1 MEKTKNDM
9 NATLDRQYK
18 EMTETS
24 VEKLILRLS
33 IPTIISMLVTNIYNM
48 ADTFFVGKLG
58 TSASAAIGIVYSLMT
73 VNQAIGFMC
82 GHGSGSN
89 ISRKLG
95 NKQGEEAI
103 KFASTGFFMSLFL
116 GMIIMIIGIIFM
128 EPLLRIMGS
137 TDTIMP
143 YAKDYA
149 ICILLSAPFMTGSCV
164 LNNVLRYEG
173 KASLAM
179 IGLTLGGVLNIIGD
193 PIFIFTFNMGAF
205 GAGVSTAV
213 SQVISFFVLL
223 AMFGENR
230 TISRLR
236 FSAVSWDIK
245 DIVNII
251 LTGIPSLIRQG
262 MMSVST
268 MVLNYMSMPYGDAAI
283 AAMSIVNR
291 VSNFIFAIALG
302 ISQGFQPVSAFN
314 YGAKKFKRVKRAF
327 VFCCGL
333 SIIIIG
339 ILSIFSLL
347 FSGHIIGQFR
357 DDTEVINVGTFA
369 LRAQCVVLFITP
381 VTFAASM
388 MFQGAG
394 ENLASSIASFLRSG
408 ITFVPMVLILPKFL
422 GIYGIQLAQPVADVI
437 SFIIVVPL
445 IINFFRKINA

>member
-1 MEKTKNDM
+1 MDNM
-9 NATLDRQYK
+9 SVLDRQYK

-33 IPTIISMLVTNIYNM
+33 VPTIISMLVTNIYNM

-58 TSASAAIGIVYSLMT
+58 TSASAAIGIVFSLMT
-73 VNQAIGFMC
+73 INQALGFMC
-82 GHGSGSN
+82 GHGCGSN

-95 NKQGEEAI
+95 NKQGDAAI

-116 GMIIMIIGIIFM
+116 GVLIMIIGIIFM

-143 YAKDYA
+143 YAKSYG

-179 IGLTLGGVLNIIGD
+179 VGLTLGGVLNIIGD
-193 PIFIFTFNMGAF
+193 PIFIFVFNMGTL
-205 GAGVSTAV
+205 GAGISTAV

-223 AMFGENR
+223 LMFGGDR
-230 TISRLR
+230 TVSRLR
-236 FSAVSWDIK
+236 FSAISWDIK
-245 DIVNII
+245 DILNI
-251 LTGIPSLIRQG
+251 LYTGLPSLIRQG

-283 AAMSIVNR
+283 AAMSIVSR
-291 VSNFIFAIALG
+291 VCNFIFAIALG

-314 YGAKKFKRVKRAF
+314 FGAKKFKRVKRAF
-327 VFCCGL
+327 IFCCGL
-333 SIIIIG
+333 SMIILG
-339 ILSIFSLL
+339 ILSVLSLI
-347 FSGHIIGQFR
+347 FSGHIIGLFR
-357 DDTEVINVGTFA
+357 DDADVIGVGTFA
-369 LRAQCVVLFITP
+369 LRAQCIVLFVSPITL
-381 VTFAASM
+381 AASM

-408 ITFVPMVLILPKFL
+408 ITFIPMVAILPRFF

-437 SFIIVVPL
+437 SFVVVMPL
-445 IINFFRKINA
+445 IVRFFKKINA

>member
-1 MEKTKNDM
+1 MDNM
-9 NATLDRQYK
+9 SVLDRQYK

-33 IPTIISMLVTNIYNM
+33 VPTIISMLVTNIYNM

-58 TSASAAIGIVYSLMT
+58 TSASAAIGIVFSLMT
-73 VNQAIGFMC
+73 INQALGFMC
-82 GHGSGSN
+82 GHGCGSN

-95 NKQGEEAI
+95 NKQGDAAI

-116 GMIIMIIGIIFM
+116 GVLIMIIGIIFM

-143 YAKDYA
+143 YAKSYG

-179 IGLTLGGVLNIIGD
+179 VGLTLGGVLNIIGD
-193 PIFIFTFNMGAF
+193 PIFIFVFNMGTL
-205 GAGVSTAV
+205 GAGISTAV

-223 AMFGENR
+223 SMFGGDR
-230 TISRLR
+230 TVSRLR
-236 FSAVSWDIK
+236 FSAISWDIK
-245 DIVNII
+245 DILNI
-251 LTGIPSLIRQG
+251 LYTGLPSLIRQG

-283 AAMSIVNR
+283 AAMSIVSR
-291 VSNFIFAIALG
+291 VCNFIFAIALG

-314 YGAKKFKRVKRAF
+314 FGAKKFKRVKRAF
-327 VFCCGL
+327 IFCCGL
-333 SIIIIG
+333 SMIILG
-339 ILSIFSLL
+339 ILSVLSLI
-347 FSGHIIGQFR
+347 FSGHIIGLFR
-357 DDTEVINVGTFA
+357 DDADVIGVGTFA
-369 LRAQCVVLFITP
+369 LRAQCIVLFVSPITL
-381 VTFAASM
+381 AASM

-408 ITFVPMVLILPKFL
+408 ITFIPMVAILPRFF
-422 GIYGIQLAQPVADVI
+422 GIYGIQLAQPLADVI
-437 SFIIVVPL
+437 SFVVVMPL
-445 IINFFRKINA
+445 IVRFFKKINA

>member
-1 MEKTKNDM
+1 MDNM
-9 NATLDRQYK
+9 SVLDRQYK

-33 IPTIISMLVTNIYNM
+33 VPTIISMLVTNIYNM

-58 TSASAAIGIVYSLMT
+58 TSASAAIGIVFSLMT
-73 VNQAIGFMC
+73 INQALGFMC
-82 GHGSGSN
+82 GHGCGSN

-95 NKQGEEAI
+95 NKQGDEAI

-116 GMIIMIIGIIFM
+116 GVLIMIIGIIFM

-143 YAKDYA
+143 YAKSYG

-179 IGLTLGGVLNIIGD
+179 VGLTLGGVLNIIGD
-193 PIFIFTFNMGAF
+193 PIFIFVLNMGTL
-205 GAGVSTAV
+205 GAGISTAV

-223 AMFGENR
+223 SMFGGDR
-230 TISRLR
+230 TVSRLR
-236 FSAVSWDIK
+236 FSAISWDIK
-245 DIVNII
+245 DILNI
-251 LTGIPSLIRQG
+251 LYTGLPSLIRQG

-283 AAMSIVNR
+283 AAMSIVSR
-291 VSNFIFAIALG
+291 VCNFIFAIALG

-314 YGAKKFKRVKRAF
+314 FGAKKFKRVKRAF
-327 VFCCGL
+327 IFCCGL
-333 SIIIIG
+333 SMIILG
-339 ILSIFSLL
+339 ILSVLSLI
-347 FSGHIIGQFR
+347 FSGHIIGLFR
-357 DDTEVINVGTFA
+357 DDADVIGVGTFA
-369 LRAQCVVLFITP
+369 LRAQCIVLFVSPITL
-381 VTFAASM
+381 AASM

-408 ITFVPMVLILPKFL
+408 ITFIPMVAILPRFF

-437 SFIIVVPL
+437 SFVVVMPL
-445 IINFFRKINA
+445 IVRFFKKINA

>member
-1 MEKTKNDM
+1 MDNM
-9 NATLDRQYK
+9 SVLDRQYK

-33 IPTIISMLVTNIYNM
+33 VPTIISMLVTNIYNM

-58 TSASAAIGIVYSLMT
+58 TSASAAIGIVFSLMT
-73 VNQAIGFMC
+73 INQALGFMC
-82 GHGSGSN
+82 GHGCGSN

-95 NKQGEEAI
+95 NKQGDAAI

-116 GMIIMIIGIIFM
+116 GVLIMIIGIIFM

-143 YAKDYA
+143 YAKSYG

-179 IGLTLGGVLNIIGD
+179 VGLTLGGVLNIIGD
-193 PIFIFTFNMGAF
+193 PIFIFVFNMGTL
-205 GAGVSTAV
+205 GAGISTAV

-223 AMFGENR
+223 LMFGGDR
-230 TISRLR
+230 TVSRLR
-236 FSAVSWDIK
+236 FSAISWDIK
-245 DIVNII
+245 DILNI
-251 LTGIPSLIRQG
+251 LYTGLPSLIRQG

-283 AAMSIVNR
+283 AAMSIVSR
-291 VSNFIFAIALG
+291 VCNFIFAIALG

-314 YGAKKFKRVKRAF
+314 FGAKKFKRVKRAF
-327 VFCCGL
+327 IFCCGL
-333 SIIIIG
+333 SMIILG
-339 ILSIFSLL
+339 ILSVLSLI
-347 FSGHIIGQFR
+347 FSGHIIGMFR
-357 DDTEVINVGTFA
+357 DDADVIGVGTFA
-369 LRAQCVVLFITP
+369 LRAQCIVLFVSPITL
-381 VTFAASM
+381 AASM

-408 ITFVPMVLILPKFL
+408 ITFIPMVAILPRFF

-437 SFIIVVPL
+437 SFVVVMPL
-445 IINFFRKINA
+445 IVRFFKKINA

>member
-1 MEKTKNDM
+1 MDNM
-9 NATLDRQYK
+9 SVLDRQYK

-33 IPTIISMLVTNIYNM
+33 VPTIISMLVTNIYNM

-58 TSASAAIGIVYSLMT
+58 TSASAAIGIVFSLMT
-73 VNQAIGFMC
+73 INQALGFMC
-82 GHGSGSN
+82 GHGCGSN

-95 NKQGEEAI
+95 NKQGDAAI

-116 GMIIMIIGIIFM
+116 GVLIMIIGIIFM

-143 YAKDYA
+143 YAKSYG

-179 IGLTLGGVLNIIGD
+179 VGLTLGGVLNIIGD
-193 PIFIFTFNMGAF
+193 PIFIFVLNMGTL
-205 GAGVSTAV
+205 GAGISTAV

-223 AMFGENR
+223 SMFGGDR
-230 TISRLR
+230 TVSRLR
-236 FSAVSWDIK
+236 FSAISWDIK
-245 DIVNII
+245 DILNI
-251 LTGIPSLIRQG
+251 LYTGLPSLIRQG

-283 AAMSIVNR
+283 AAMSIVSR
-291 VSNFIFAIALG
+291 VCNFIFAIALG

-314 YGAKKFKRVKRAF
+314 FGAKKFKRVKRAF
-327 VFCCGL
+327 IFCCGL
-333 SIIIIG
+333 SMIILG
-339 ILSIFSLL
+339 ILSVLSLI
-347 FSGHIIGQFR
+347 FSGHIIGLFR
-357 DDTEVINVGTFA
+357 DDADVIGVGTFA
-369 LRAQCVVLFITP
+369 LRAQCIVLFVSPITL
-381 VTFAASM
+381 AASM

-408 ITFVPMVLILPKFL
+408 ITFIPMVAILPRFF
-422 GIYGIQLAQPVADVI
+422 GIYGIQLAQPLADVV
-437 SFIIVVPL
+437 SFVVVMPL
-445 IINFFRKINA
+445 IVRFFKKINA

>member
-1 MEKTKNDM
+1 MDNM
-9 NATLDRQYK
+9 SVLDRQYK

-33 IPTIISMLVTNIYNM
+33 VPTIISMLVTNIYNM

-58 TSASAAIGIVYSLMT
+58 TSASAAIGIVFSLMT
-73 VNQAIGFMC
+73 INQALGFMC
-82 GHGSGSN
+82 GHGCGSN

-95 NKQGEEAI
+95 NKQGDAAI

-116 GMIIMIIGIIFM
+116 GVLIMIIGIIFM

-143 YAKDYA
+143 YAKSYG

-173 KASLAM
+173 KAALAM
-179 IGLTLGGVLNIIGD
+179 VGLTLGGVLNIIGD
-193 PIFIFTFNMGAF
+193 PIFIFVFNMGTL
-205 GAGVSTAV
+205 GAGISTAV

-223 AMFGENR
+223 SMFGGDR
-230 TISRLR
+230 TVSRLR
-236 FSAVSWDIK
+236 FSAISWDIK
-245 DIVNII
+245 DILNI
-251 LTGIPSLIRQG
+251 LYTGLPSLIRQG

-283 AAMSIVNR
+283 AAMSIVSR
-291 VSNFIFAIALG
+291 VCNFIFAIALG

-327 VFCCGL
+327 IFCCGL
-333 SIIIIG
+333 SMIILG
-339 ILSIFSLL
+339 VLSVLSLI
-347 FSGHIIGQFR
+347 FSGHIIGLFR
-357 DDTEVINVGTFA
+357 DDADVIGVGTFA
-369 LRAQCVVLFITP
+369 LRAQCIVLFVSPITL
-381 VTFAASM
+381 AASM

-408 ITFVPMVLILPKFL
+408 ITFIPMVAILPRFF

-437 SFIIVVPL
+437 SFVVVMPL
-445 IINFFRKINA
+445 IVRFFKKINA

>member
-1 MEKTKNDM
+1 MDNM
-9 NATLDRQYK
+9 SVLDRQYK

-33 IPTIISMLVTNIYNM
+33 VPTIISMLVTNIYNM

-58 TSASAAIGIVYSLMT
+58 TSASAAIGIVFSLMT
-73 VNQAIGFMC
+73 INQALGFMC
-82 GHGSGSN
+82 GHGCGSN

-95 NKQGEEAI
+95 NKQGDAAI

-116 GMIIMIIGIIFM
+116 GVLIMIIGIIFM

-143 YAKDYA
+143 YAKSYG

-179 IGLTLGGVLNIIGD
+179 VGLTLGGVLNIIGD
-193 PIFIFTFNMGAF
+193 PIFIFVLNMGTL
-205 GAGVSTAV
+205 GAGISTAV

-223 AMFGENR
+223 SMFGGDR
-230 TISRLR
+230 TVSRLR
-236 FSAVSWDIK
+236 FSAISWDIK
-245 DIVNII
+245 DILNI
-251 LTGIPSLIRQG
+251 LYTGLPSLIRQG

-283 AAMSIVNR
+283 AAMSIVSR
-291 VSNFIFAIALG
+291 VCNFIFAIALG

-314 YGAKKFKRVKRAF
+314 FGAKKFKRVKRAF
-327 VFCCGL
+327 IFCCGL
-333 SIIIIG
+333 SMIILG
-339 ILSIFSLL
+339 ILSVLSLI
-347 FSGHIIGQFR
+347 FSGHIIGLFR
-357 DDTEVINVGTFA
+357 DDADVIGVGTFA
-369 LRAQCVVLFITP
+369 LRVQCIVLFVSPITL
-381 VTFAASM
+381 AASM

-408 ITFVPMVLILPKFL
+408 ITFIPMVAILPRFF

-437 SFIIVVPL
+437 SFVVVMPL
-445 IINFFRKINA
+445 IVRFFKKINA

>member
-1 MEKTKNDM
+1 MDNM
-9 NATLDRQYK
+9 SVLDRQYK

-33 IPTIISMLVTNIYNM
+33 VPTIISMLVTNIYNM

-58 TSASAAIGIVYSLMT
+58 TSASAAIGIVFSLMT
-73 VNQAIGFMC
+73 INQALGFMC
-82 GHGSGSN
+82 GHGCGSN

-95 NKQGEEAI
+95 NKQGDEAI
-103 KFASTGFFMSLFL
+103 KFASTGFFMSLLL
-116 GMIIMIIGIIFM
+116 GVLIMIIGIIFM

-143 YAKDYA
+143 YAKSYG

-179 IGLTLGGVLNIIGD
+179 VGLTLGGVLNIIGD
-193 PIFIFTFNMGAF
+193 PIFIFVLNMGTL
-205 GAGVSTAV
+205 GAGISTAV

-223 AMFGENR
+223 SMFGGDR
-230 TISRLR
+230 TVSRLR
-236 FSAVSWDIK
+236 FSAISWDIK
-245 DIVNII
+245 DILNI
-251 LTGIPSLIRQG
+251 LYTGLPSLIRQG

-283 AAMSIVNR
+283 AAMSIVSR
-291 VSNFIFAIALG
+291 VCNFIFAIALG

-314 YGAKKFKRVKRAF
+314 FGAKKFKRVKRAF
-327 VFCCGL
+327 IFCCGL
-333 SIIIIG
+333 SMIILG
-339 ILSIFSLL
+339 ILSVLSLI
-347 FSGHIIGQFR
+347 FSGHIIGLFR
-357 DDTEVINVGTFA
+357 DDADVIGVGTFA
-369 LRAQCVVLFITP
+369 LRAQCIVLFISPITL
-381 VTFAASM
+381 AASM

-408 ITFVPMVLILPKFL
+408 ITFIPMVAILPRFF

-437 SFIIVVPL
+437 SFVVVMPL
-445 IINFFRKINA
+445 IVRFFKKINA

>member
-1 MEKTKNDM
+1 MENM
-9 NATLDRQYK
+9 NALDRQYR
-18 EMTETS
+18 EMTETP

-58 TSASAAIGIVYSLMT
+58 TSASAAIGIVFSLMT
-73 VNQAIGFMC
+73 INQALGFMC
-82 GHGSGSN
+82 GHGCGSN

-95 NKQGEEAI
+95 NKQGDAAI

-116 GMIIMIIGIIFM
+116 GVLIMIIGIIFM

-143 YAKDYA
+143 YAKSYG

-173 KASLAM
+173 KAALAM
-179 IGLTLGGVLNIIGD
+179 VGLTLGGVLNIIGD
-193 PIFIFTFNMGAF
+193 PIFIFVLNMGTL
-205 GAGVSTAV
+205 GAGISTAV

-223 AMFGENR
+223 SMFGGDR
-230 TISRLR
+230 TVSRLR
-236 FSAVSWDIK
+236 FSAISWDIK
-245 DIVNII
+245 DILNI
-251 LTGIPSLIRQG
+251 LYTGLPSLIRQG

-283 AAMSIVNR
+283 AAMSIVSR
-291 VSNFIFAIALG
+291 VCNFIFAIALG

-314 YGAKKFKRVKRAF
+314 FGAKKFKRVKRAF
-327 VFCCGL
+327 IFCCGL
-333 SIIIIG
+333 SMIILG
-339 ILSIFSLL
+339 ILSVLSLI
-347 FSGHIIGQFR
+347 FSGHIIGLFR
-357 DDTEVINVGTFA
+357 DDADVIGVGTFA
-369 LRAQCVVLFITP
+369 LRAQCIVLFISPITL
-381 VTFAASM
+381 AASM

-408 ITFVPMVLILPKFL
+408 ITFIPMVAILPRFF

-437 SFIIVVPL
+437 SFVVVMPL
-445 IINFFRKINA
+445 IVRFFKKINA

>member
-1 MEKTKNDM
+1 MDNM
-9 NATLDRQYK
+9 SVLDRQYK

-33 IPTIISMLVTNIYNM
+33 VPTIISMLVTNIYNM

-58 TSASAAIGIVYSLMT
+58 TSASAAIGIVFSLMT
-73 VNQAIGFMC
+73 INQALGFMC
-82 GHGSGSN
+82 GHGCGSN

-95 NKQGEEAI
+95 NKQGDAAI

-116 GMIIMIIGIIFM
+116 GVLIMIIGIIFM

-143 YAKDYA
+143 YAKSYG

-179 IGLTLGGVLNIIGD
+179 VGLTLGGVLNIIGD
-193 PIFIFTFNMGAF
+193 PIFIFVLNMGTL
-205 GAGVSTAV
+205 GAGISTAV

-223 AMFGENR
+223 SMFGGDR
-230 TISRLR
+230 TVSRLR
-236 FSAVSWDIK
+236 FSAISWDIK
-245 DIVNII
+245 DILNI
-251 LTGIPSLIRQG
+251 LYTGLPSLIRQG

-283 AAMSIVNR
+283 AAMSIVSR
-291 VSNFIFAIALG
+291 VCNFIFAIALG

-314 YGAKKFKRVKRAF
+314 FGAKKFKRVKRAF
-327 VFCCGL
+327 IFCCGL
-333 SIIIIG
+333 SMIILG
-339 ILSIFSLL
+339 ILSVLSLI
-347 FSGHIIGQFR
+347 FSGHIIWLFR
-357 DDTEVINVGTFA
+357 DDADVIGVGTFA
-369 LRAQCVVLFITP
+369 LRAQCIVLFISPITL
-381 VTFAASM
+381 AASM

-408 ITFVPMVLILPKFL
+408 ITFIPMVAILPRFF

-437 SFIIVVPL
+437 SFVVVMPL
-445 IINFFRKINA
+445 IVRFFKKINA

>member
-1 MEKTKNDM
+1 MDNM
-9 NATLDRQYK
+9 SVLDRQYK

-33 IPTIISMLVTNIYNM
+33 VPTIISMLVTNIYNM

-58 TSASAAIGIVYSLMT
+58 TSASAAIGIVFSLMT
-73 VNQAIGFMC
+73 INQALGFMC
-82 GHGSGSN
+82 GHGCGSN

-95 NKQGEEAI
+95 NKQGDAAI

-116 GMIIMIIGIIFM
+116 GVLIMIIGIIFM

-143 YAKDYA
+143 YAKSYG

-173 KASLAM
+173 KAALAM
-179 IGLTLGGVLNIIGD
+179 VGLTLGGVLNIIGD
-193 PIFIFTFNMGAF
+193 PIFMFVLNMGTL
-205 GAGVSTAV
+205 GAGISTAV

-223 AMFGENR
+223 LMFGGDR
-230 TISRLR
+230 TVSRLR
-236 FSAVSWDIK
+236 FSAISWDIK
-245 DIVNII
+245 DILNI
-251 LTGIPSLIRQG
+251 LYTGLPSLIRQG

-283 AAMSIVNR
+283 AAMSIVSR
-291 VSNFIFAIALG
+291 VCNFIFAIALG

-314 YGAKKFKRVKRAF
+314 FGAKKFKRVKRAF
-327 VFCCGL
+327 IFCCGL
-333 SIIIIG
+333 SMIILG
-339 ILSIFSLL
+339 ILSVLSLI
-347 FSGHIIGQFR
+347 FSGHIIGLFR
-357 DDTEVINVGTFA
+357 DDADVIGVGTFA
-369 LRAQCVVLFITP
+369 LRAQCIVLFISPITL
-381 VTFAASM
+381 AASM

-408 ITFVPMVLILPKFL
+408 ITFIPMVAILPRFF
-422 GIYGIQLAQPVADVI
+422 GIYGIQLAQPVSDVI
-437 SFIIVVPL
+437 SFVVVMPL
-445 IINFFRKINA
+445 IVRFFKKINA

>member
-1 MEKTKNDM
+1 MDNM
-9 NATLDRQYK
+9 SVLDRQYK

-33 IPTIISMLVTNIYNM
+33 VPTIISMLVTNIYNM

-58 TSASAAIGIVYSLMT
+58 TSASAAIGIVLSLMT
-73 VNQAIGFMC
+73 INQALGFMC
-82 GHGSGSN
+82 GHGCGSN

-95 NKQGEEAI
+95 NKQGDEAI

-116 GMIIMIIGIIFM
+116 GVLIMIIGIIFM

-143 YAKDYA
+143 YAKSYG

-173 KASLAM
+173 KAALAM
-179 IGLTLGGVLNIIGD
+179 VGLTLGGVLNIIGD
-193 PIFIFTFNMGAF
+193 PIFIFGLNMGTL
-205 GAGVSTAV
+205 GAGISTAV

-223 AMFGENR
+223 SMFGGDR
-230 TISRLR
+230 TVSRLR
-236 FSAVSWDIK
+236 FSAISWDIK
-245 DIVNII
+245 DILNI
-251 LTGIPSLIRQG
+251 LYTGLPSLIRQG

-283 AAMSIVNR
+283 AAMSIVSR
-291 VSNFIFAIALG
+291 VCNFIFAIALG

-314 YGAKKFKRVKRAF
+314 FGAKKFKRVKRAF
-327 VFCCGL
+327 IFCCGL
-333 SIIIIG
+333 SMIILG
-339 ILSIFSLL
+339 ILSVLSLI
-347 FSGHIIGQFR
+347 FSGHIIGLFR
-357 DDTEVINVGTFA
+357 DDADVIGVGTFA
-369 LRAQCVVLFITP
+369 LRAQCIVLFVSPITL
-381 VTFAASM
+381 AASM

-408 ITFVPMVLILPKFL
+408 ITFIPMVAILPRFF

-437 SFIIVVPL
+437 SFVVVMPL
-445 IINFFRKINA
+445 IVRFFKKINA

>member
-1 MEKTKNDM
+1 MDNM
-9 NATLDRQYK
+9 SVLDRQYK

-33 IPTIISMLVTNIYNM
+33 VPTIISMLVTNIYNM

-58 TSASAAIGIVYSLMT
+58 TSASAAIGIVFSLMT
-73 VNQAIGFMC
+73 INQALGFMC
-82 GHGSGSN
+82 GHGCGSN
-89 ISRKLG
+89 ISRRLG
-95 NKQGEEAI
+95 NKQGDAAI

-116 GMIIMIIGIIFM
+116 GVLIMIIGIIFM

-143 YAKDYA
+143 YAKSYG

-179 IGLTLGGVLNIIGD
+179 VGLTLGGVLNIIGD
-193 PIFIFTFNMGAF
+193 PIFIFVLNMGTL
-205 GAGVSTAV
+205 GAGISTAV

-223 AMFGENR
+223 AMFGGDR
-230 TISRLR
+230 TVSRLR

-245 DIVNII
+245 DILNI
-251 LTGIPSLIRQG
+251 LYTGLPSLIRQG

-283 AAMSIVNR
+283 AAMSIVSR
-291 VSNFIFAIALG
+291 VCNFIFAIALG

-333 SIIIIG
+333 SMIILG
-339 ILSIFSLL
+339 VLSVLSLI
-347 FSGHIIGQFR
+347 FSGHIIGLFR
-357 DDTEVINVGTFA
+357 NDADVIRIGTFA
-369 LRAQCVVLFITP
+369 LRAQCIVLFVSPITL
-381 VTFAASM
+381 AASM

-408 ITFVPMVLILPKFL
+408 ITFIPMVAILPRFF

-437 SFIIVVPL
+437 SFVVVMPL
-445 IINFFRKINA
+445 ILRFFKKINA

>member
-1 MEKTKNDM
+1 MDNM
-9 NATLDRQYK
+9 SVLDRQYK

-33 IPTIISMLVTNIYNM
+33 VPTIISMLVTNIYNM

-58 TSASAAIGIVYSLMT
+58 TSASAAIGIVFSLMT
-73 VNQAIGFMC
+73 INQALGFMC
-82 GHGSGSN
+82 GHGCGSN

-95 NKQGEEAI
+95 NKQGDAAI

-116 GMIIMIIGIIFM
+116 GVLIMIIGIIFM

-143 YAKDYA
+143 YAKSYG

-179 IGLTLGGVLNIIGD
+179 VGLTLGGVLNIIGD
-193 PIFIFTFNMGAF
+193 PIFIFVFNMGTL
-205 GAGVSTAV
+205 GAGISTAV

-223 AMFGENR
+223 FMFGGDR

-236 FSAVSWDIK
+236 FSAISWDIK
-245 DIVNII
+245 DILNI
-251 LTGIPSLIRQG
+251 LYTGLPSLIRQG

-283 AAMSIVNR
+283 AAMSIVSR
-291 VSNFIFAIALG
+291 VCNFIFAIALG

-314 YGAKKFKRVKRAF
+314 FGAKKFKRVKRAF
-327 VFCCGL
+327 IFCCGL
-333 SIIIIG
+333 SMIILG
-339 ILSIFSLL
+339 ILSVLSLI
-347 FSGHIIGQFR
+347 FSGHIIGLFR
-357 DDTEVINVGTFA
+357 DDADVIGVGTFA
-369 LRAQCVVLFITP
+369 LRAQCIVLFVSPITL
-381 VTFAASM
+381 AASM

-408 ITFVPMVLILPKFL
+408 ITFIPMVAILPRFF

-437 SFIIVVPL
+437 SFVVVMPL
-445 IINFFRKINA
+445 IVRFFKKINA

>member
-1 MEKTKNDM
+1 MDNM
-9 NATLDRQYK
+9 SVLDRQYK

-33 IPTIISMLVTNIYNM
+33 VPTIISMLVTNIYNM

-58 TSASAAIGIVYSLMT
+58 TSASAAIGIVFSLMT
-73 VNQAIGFMC
+73 INQALGFMC
-82 GHGSGSN
+82 GHGCGSN

-95 NKQGEEAI
+95 NKQGDAAI

-116 GMIIMIIGIIFM
+116 GVLIMIIGIIFM

-143 YAKDYA
+143 YAKSYG

-179 IGLTLGGVLNIIGD
+179 VGLTLGGVLNIIGD
-193 PIFIFTFNMGAF
+193 PIFIFVLNMGTL
-205 GAGVSTAV
+205 GAGISTAV

-223 AMFGENR
+223 SMFGGDR
-230 TISRLR
+230 TVSRLR
-236 FSAVSWDIK
+236 FSAISWDIK
-245 DIVNII
+245 DILNI
-251 LTGIPSLIRQG
+251 LYTGLPSLIRQG

-283 AAMSIVNR
+283 AAMSIVSR
-291 VSNFIFAIALG
+291 VCNFIFAIALG

-314 YGAKKFKRVKRAF
+314 FGAKKFKRVKRAF
-327 VFCCGL
+327 IFCCGL
-333 SIIIIG
+333 SMIILG
-339 ILSIFSLL
+339 ILSVLSLI
-347 FSGHIIGQFR
+347 FSGHIIGLFR
-357 DDTEVINVGTFA
+357 DDVDVIGVGTFA
-369 LRAQCVVLFITP
+369 LRAQCIVLFISPITL
-381 VTFAASM
+381 AASM

-408 ITFVPMVLILPKFL
+408 ITFIPMVAILPRFF

-437 SFIIVVPL
+437 SFVVVMPL
-445 IINFFRKINA
+445 ILRFFKKINA

>member
-1 MEKTKNDM
+1 MDNM
-9 NATLDRQYK
+9 SVLDRQYK

-33 IPTIISMLVTNIYNM
+33 VPTIISMLVTNIYNM

-58 TSASAAIGIVYSLMT
+58 TSASAAIGIVFSLMT
-73 VNQAIGFMC
+73 INQALGFMC
-82 GHGSGSN
+82 GHGCGSN

-95 NKQGEEAI
+95 NKQGDAAI

-116 GMIIMIIGIIFM
+116 GVLIMIIGIIFM

-143 YAKDYA
+143 YAKSYG

-179 IGLTLGGVLNIIGD
+179 VGLTLGGVLNIIGD
-193 PIFIFTFNMGAF
+193 PIFIFVLNMGTL
-205 GAGVSTAV
+205 GAGISTVV

-223 AMFGENR
+223 SMFGGDR
-230 TISRLR
+230 TVSRLR
-236 FSAVSWDIK
+236 FSAISWDIK
-245 DIVNII
+245 DILNI
-251 LTGIPSLIRQG
+251 LYTGLPSLIRQG

-283 AAMSIVNR
+283 AAMSIVSR
-291 VSNFIFAIALG
+291 VCNFIFAIALG

-327 VFCCGL
+327 IFCCGL
-333 SIIIIG
+333 SMIILG
-339 ILSIFSLL
+339 ILSVLSLI
-347 FSGHIIGQFR
+347 FSGHIIGLFR
-357 DDTEVINVGTFA
+357 DDADVIGVGTFA
-369 LRAQCVVLFITP
+369 LRAQCIVLFISPITL
-381 VTFAASM
+381 AASM

-408 ITFVPMVLILPKFL
+408 ITFIPMVAILPRFF

-437 SFIIVVPL
+437 SFVVVMPL
-445 IINFFRKINA
+445 IVRFFKKINA

>member
-1 MEKTKNDM
+1 MDNM
-9 NATLDRQYK
+9 SVLDRQYK

-33 IPTIISMLVTNIYNM
+33 VPTIISMLVTNIYNM

-58 TSASAAIGIVYSLMT
+58 TSASAAIGIVFSLMT
-73 VNQAIGFMC
+73 INQALGFMC
-82 GHGSGSN
+82 GHGCGSN

-95 NKQGEEAI
+95 NKQGDAAI

-116 GMIIMIIGIIFM
+116 GVLIMIIGIIFM

-143 YAKDYA
+143 YAKSYG

-179 IGLTLGGVLNIIGD
+179 VGLTLGGVLNIIGD
-193 PIFIFTFNMGAF
+193 PIFIFVFNMGTL
-205 GAGVSTAV
+205 GAGISTAV

-223 AMFGENR
+223 SIFGGDR
-230 TISRLR
+230 TVSRLR
-236 FSAVSWDIK
+236 FSAISWDIK
-245 DIVNII
+245 DILNI
-251 LTGIPSLIRQG
+251 LYTGLPSLIRQG

-283 AAMSIVNR
+283 AAMSIVSR
-291 VSNFIFAIALG
+291 VCNFIFAIALG

-314 YGAKKFKRVKRAF
+314 FGAKKFKRVKRAF
-327 VFCCGL
+327 IFCCGL
-333 SIIIIG
+333 SMIILG
-339 ILSIFSLL
+339 ILSVLSLI
-347 FSGHIIGQFR
+347 FSGHIIGLFR
-357 DDTEVINVGTFA
+357 DDADVIGVGTFA
-369 LRAQCVVLFITP
+369 LRAQCIVLFISPITL
-381 VTFAASM
+381 AASM

-408 ITFVPMVLILPKFL
+408 ITFIPMVAILPRFF

-437 SFIIVVPL
+437 SFVVVMPL
-445 IINFFRKINA
+445 IVRFFKKINA

>member
-1 MEKTKNDM
+1 MDNM
-9 NATLDRQYK
+9 SVLDRQYK

-33 IPTIISMLVTNIYNM
+33 VPTIISMLVTNIYNM

-58 TSASAAIGIVYSLMT
+58 TSASAAIGIVFSLMT
-73 VNQAIGFMC
+73 INQALGFMC
-82 GHGSGSN
+82 GHGCGSN

-95 NKQGEEAI
+95 NKQGDAAI

-116 GMIIMIIGIIFM
+116 GVLIMIIGIIFM

-143 YAKDYA
+143 YAKSYG

-179 IGLTLGGVLNIIGD
+179 VGLTLGGVLNIIGD
-193 PIFIFTFNMGAF
+193 PIFIFVLNMGTL
-205 GAGVSTAV
+205 GAGISTAV

-223 AMFGENR
+223 SMFGGDR
-230 TISRLR
+230 TVSRLR
-236 FSAVSWDIK
+236 FSAISWDIK
-245 DIVNII
+245 DILNI
-251 LTGIPSLIRQG
+251 LYTGLPSLIRQG

-283 AAMSIVNR
+283 AAMSIVSR
-291 VSNFIFAIALG
+291 VCNFIFAIALG

-314 YGAKKFKRVKRAF
+314 FGAKKFKRVKRAF
-327 VFCCGL
+327 IFCCGL
-333 SIIIIG
+333 SMIILG
-339 ILSIFSLL
+339 ILSVLSLI
-347 FSGHIIGQFR
+347 FSGHIIGLFR
-357 DDTEVINVGTFA
+357 DDADVIGVGTFA
-369 LRAQCVVLFITP
+369 LRAQCIVLFISPITL
-381 VTFAASM
+381 AASM

-408 ITFVPMVLILPKFL
+408 ITFIPMVAILPRFF

-437 SFIIVVPL
+437 SFVVVMPL
-445 IINFFRKINA
+445 IVRFFKKINA

>member
-1 MEKTKNDM
+1 MDNM
-9 NATLDRQYK
+9 SVLDRQYK

-33 IPTIISMLVTNIYNM
+33 VPTIISMLVTNIYNM

-58 TSASAAIGIVYSLMT
+58 TSASAAIGIVFSLMT
-73 VNQAIGFMC
+73 INQALGFMC
-82 GHGSGSN
+82 GHGCGSN

-95 NKQGEEAI
+95 NKQGDAAI

-116 GMIIMIIGIIFM
+116 GVLIMIIGIIFM

-143 YAKDYA
+143 YAKSYG

-179 IGLTLGGVLNIIGD
+179 VGLTLGGVLNIIGD
-193 PIFIFTFNMGAF
+193 PIFIFGLNMGTL
-205 GAGVSTAV
+205 GAGISTAV

-223 AMFGENR
+223 SMFGGDR
-230 TISRLR
+230 TVSRLR
-236 FSAVSWDIK
+236 FSAISWDIK
-245 DIVNII
+245 DILNI
-251 LTGIPSLIRQG
+251 LYTGLPSLIRQG

-283 AAMSIVNR
+283 AAMSIVSR
-291 VSNFIFAIALG
+291 VCNFIFAIALG

-314 YGAKKFKRVKRAF
+314 FGAKKFKRVKRAF
-327 VFCCGL
+327 IFCCGL
-333 SIIIIG
+333 SMIILG
-339 ILSIFSLL
+339 ILSVLSLI
-347 FSGHIIGQFR
+347 FSGHIIGLFR
-357 DDTEVINVGTFA
+357 DDADVIGVGTFA
-369 LRAQCVVLFITP
+369 LRAQCIVLFISP
-381 VTFAASM
+381 IILAASM

-408 ITFVPMVLILPKFL
+408 ITFIPMVAILPRFF

-437 SFIIVVPL
+437 SFVVVMPL
-445 IINFFRKINA
+445 IVRFFKKINA

>member
-1 MEKTKNDM
+1 MDNM
-9 NATLDRQYK
+9 SVLDRQYK

-33 IPTIISMLVTNIYNM
+33 VPTIISMLVTNIYNM

-58 TSASAAIGIVYSLMT
+58 TSASAAIGIVFSLMT
-73 VNQAIGFMC
+73 INQALGFMC
-82 GHGSGSN
+82 GHGCGSN

-95 NKQGEEAI
+95 NKQGDAAI

-116 GMIIMIIGIIFM
+116 GVLIMIIGIIFM

-143 YAKDYA
+143 YAKSYG

-173 KASLAM
+173 KAALAM
-179 IGLTLGGVLNIIGD
+179 VGLTLGGVLNIIGD
-193 PIFIFTFNMGAF
+193 PIFIFVFNMGTL
-205 GAGVSTAV
+205 GAGISTAV

-223 AMFGENR
+223 SMFGGDR
-230 TISRLR
+230 TVSRLR
-236 FSAVSWDIK
+236 FSAISWDIK
-245 DIVNII
+245 DILNI
-251 LTGIPSLIRQG
+251 LYTGLPSLIRQG

-283 AAMSIVNR
+283 AAMSIVSR
-291 VSNFIFAIALG
+291 VCNFIFAIALG

-314 YGAKKFKRVKRAF
+314 FGAKKFKRVKRAF
-327 VFCCGL
+327 IFCCGL
-333 SIIIIG
+333 SMIILG
-339 ILSIFSLL
+339 ILSVLSLI
-347 FSGHIIGQFR
+347 FSGHIIGLFR
-357 DDTEVINVGTFA
+357 DDADVIGVGTFA
-369 LRAQCVVLFITP
+369 LRAQCIVLFVSPITL
-381 VTFAASM
+381 AASM

-408 ITFVPMVLILPKFL
+408 ITFIPMVAILPRFF

-437 SFIIVVPL
+437 SFVVVMPL
-445 IINFFRKINA
+445 IVRFFKKINA

>member
-1 MEKTKNDM
+1 MDNM
-9 NATLDRQYK
+9 SVLDRQYK

-33 IPTIISMLVTNIYNM
+33 VPTIISMLVTNIYNM

-58 TSASAAIGIVYSLMT
+58 TSASAAIGIVFSLMT
-73 VNQAIGFMC
+73 INQALGFMC
-82 GHGSGSN
+82 GHGCGSN

-95 NKQGEEAI
+95 NKQGDAAI

-116 GMIIMIIGIIFM
+116 GVLIMIIGIIFM

-143 YAKDYA
+143 YAKSYG

-179 IGLTLGGVLNIIGD
+179 VGLTLGGVLNIIGD
-193 PIFIFTFNMGAF
+193 PIFIFVLNMGTL
-205 GAGVSTAV
+205 GAGISTAV

-223 AMFGENR
+223 AMFGGDR
-230 TISRLR
+230 TVSRLR
-236 FSAVSWDIK
+236 FSAISWDIK
-245 DIVNII
+245 DILNI
-251 LTGIPSLIRQG
+251 LYTGLPSLIRQG

-283 AAMSIVNR
+283 AAMSIVSR
-291 VSNFIFAIALG
+291 VCNFIFAIALG

-314 YGAKKFKRVKRAF
+314 FGAKKFKRVKRAF
-327 VFCCGL
+327 IFCCGL
-333 SIIIIG
+333 SMIILG
-339 ILSIFSLL
+339 ILSVLSLI
-347 FSGHIIGQFR
+347 FSGHIIGLFR
-357 DDTEVINVGTFA
+357 NDADVIGVGTFA
-369 LRAQCVVLFITP
+369 LRAQCIVLFVSPITL
-381 VTFAASM
+381 AASM

-408 ITFVPMVLILPKFL
+408 ITFIPMVAILPRFF

-437 SFIIVVPL
+437 SFVVVMPL
-445 IINFFRKINA
+445 IVRFFKKINA

>member
-1 MEKTKNDM
+1 MDNM
-9 NATLDRQYK
+9 SVLDRQYK

-33 IPTIISMLVTNIYNM
+33 VPTIISMLVTNIYNM

-58 TSASAAIGIVYSLMT
+58 TSASAAIGIVFSLMT
-73 VNQAIGFMC
+73 INQALGFMC
-82 GHGSGSN
+82 GHGCGSN

-95 NKQGEEAI
+95 NKQGDAAI

-116 GMIIMIIGIIFM
+116 GVLIMIIGIIFM

-143 YAKDYA
+143 YAKSYG

-179 IGLTLGGVLNIIGD
+179 VGLTLGGVLNIIGD
-193 PIFIFTFNMGAF
+193 PIFIFVLNMGTL
-205 GAGVSTAV
+205 GAGISTAV

-223 AMFGENR
+223 AMFGGDR
-230 TISRLR
+230 TVSRLR
-236 FSAVSWDIK
+236 FSAISWDIK
-245 DIVNII
+245 DILNI
-251 LTGIPSLIRQG
+251 LYTGLPSLIRQG

-283 AAMSIVNR
+283 AAMSIVSR
-291 VSNFIFAIALG
+291 VCNFIFAIALG

-314 YGAKKFKRVKRAF
+314 FGAKKFKRVKRAF
-327 VFCCGL
+327 IFCCGI
-333 SIIIIG
+333 SMIILG
-339 ILSIFSLL
+339 ILSVLSLI
-347 FSGHIIGQFR
+347 FSGHIIGLFR
-357 DDTEVINVGTFA
+357 DDADVIGVGTFA
-369 LRAQCVVLFITP
+369 LRAQCIVLFISPITL
-381 VTFAASM
+381 AASM

-408 ITFVPMVLILPKFL
+408 ITFIPMVAILPRFF
-422 GIYGIQLAQPVADVI
+422 GIYGIQLAQPLADVI
-437 SFIIVVPL
+437 SFVVVMPL
-445 IINFFRKINA
+445 IVRFFKKINA

>member
-1 MEKTKNDM
+1 MDNM
-9 NATLDRQYK
+9 SVLDRQYK

-33 IPTIISMLVTNIYNM
+33 VPTIISMLVTNIYNM

-58 TSASAAIGIVYSLMT
+58 TSASAAIGIVFSLMT
-73 VNQAIGFMC
+73 INQALGFMC
-82 GHGSGSN
+82 GHGCGSN

-95 NKQGEEAI
+95 NKQGDAAI

-116 GMIIMIIGIIFM
+116 GVLIMIIGIIFM

-143 YAKDYA
+143 YAKSYG

-179 IGLTLGGVLNIIGD
+179 VGLTLGGVLNIIGD
-193 PIFIFTFNMGAF
+193 PIFIFVFNMGTL
-205 GAGVSTAV
+205 GAGISTAV

-223 AMFGENR
+223 SIFGGDR
-230 TISRLR
+230 TVSRLR
-236 FSAVSWDIK
+236 FSAISWDIK
-245 DIVNII
+245 DILNI
-251 LTGIPSLIRQG
+251 LYTGLPSLIRQG

-283 AAMSIVNR
+283 AAMSIVSR
-291 VSNFIFAIALG
+291 VCNFIFAIALG

-314 YGAKKFKRVKRAF
+314 FGAKKFKRVKRAF
-327 VFCCGL
+327 IFCCGL
-333 SIIIIG
+333 SMIILG
-339 ILSIFSLL
+339 ILSVLSLI
-347 FSGHIIGQFR
+347 FSGHIIGLFR
-357 DDTEVINVGTFA
+357 DDADVIGVGTFA
-369 LRAQCVVLFITP
+369 LRAQCIVLFVSPITL
-381 VTFAASM
+381 AASM

-408 ITFVPMVLILPKFL
+408 ITFIPMVAILPRFF

-437 SFIIVVPL
+437 SFVVVMPL
-445 IINFFRKINA
+445 IVRFFKKINA

>member
-1 MEKTKNDM
+1 MDNM
-9 NATLDRQYK
+9 SVLDRQYK

-33 IPTIISMLVTNIYNM
+33 VPTIISMLVTNIYNM

-58 TSASAAIGIVYSLMT
+58 TSASAAIGIVFSLMT
-73 VNQAIGFMC
+73 INQALGFMC
-82 GHGSGSN
+82 GHGCGSN

-95 NKQGEEAI
+95 NKQGDAAI

-116 GMIIMIIGIIFM
+116 GVLIMIIGIIFM

-143 YAKDYA
+143 YAKSYG

-179 IGLTLGGVLNIIGD
+179 VGLTLGGVLNIIGD
-193 PIFIFTFNMGAF
+193 PIFIFVLNMGTL
-205 GAGVSTAV
+205 GAGISTAV
-213 SQVISFFVLL
+213 SQVISFFILL
-223 AMFGENR
+223 SMFGGDR
-230 TISRLR
+230 TVSRLR
-236 FSAVSWDIK
+236 FSAISWDIK
-245 DIVNII
+245 DILNI
-251 LTGIPSLIRQG
+251 LYTGLPSLIRQG

-283 AAMSIVNR
+283 AAMSIVSR
-291 VSNFIFAIALG
+291 VCNFIFAIALG

-327 VFCCGL
+327 IFCCGL
-333 SIIIIG
+333 SMIILG
-339 ILSIFSLL
+339 ILSVLSLI
-347 FSGHIIGQFR
+347 FSGHIIGLFR
-357 DDTEVINVGTFA
+357 DDADVIGVGTFA
-369 LRAQCVVLFITP
+369 LRAQCIVLFVSPIIL
-381 VTFAASM
+381 AASM

-408 ITFVPMVLILPKFL
+408 ITFIPMVAILPRFF
-422 GIYGIQLAQPVADVI
+422 GIYGIQLAQPLADVI
-437 SFIIVVPL
+437 SFVVVMPL
-445 IINFFRKINA
+445 IVRFFKKINA

>member
-1 MEKTKNDM
+1 MDNM
-9 NATLDRQYK
+9 SVLDRQYK

-33 IPTIISMLVTNIYNM
+33 VPTIISMLVTNIYNM

-58 TSASAAIGIVYSLMT
+58 TSASAAIGIVFSLMT
-73 VNQAIGFMC
+73 INQALGFMC
-82 GHGSGSN
+82 GHGCGSN

-95 NKQGEEAI
+95 NKQGDAAI

-116 GMIIMIIGIIFM
+116 GVLIMIIGIIFM

-143 YAKDYA
+143 YAKSYG

-173 KASLAM
+173 KAALAM
-179 IGLTLGGVLNIIGD
+179 VGLTLGGVLNIIGD
-193 PIFIFTFNMGAF
+193 PIFIFVLNIGTL
-205 GAGVSTAV
+205 GAGISTAV

-223 AMFGENR
+223 SMFGGDR
-230 TISRLR
+230 TVSRLR
-236 FSAVSWDIK
+236 FSAISWDIK
-245 DIVNII
+245 DILNI
-251 LTGIPSLIRQG
+251 LYTGLPSLIRQG

-283 AAMSIVNR
+283 AAMSIVSR
-291 VSNFIFAIALG
+291 VCNFIFAIALG

-314 YGAKKFKRVKRAF
+314 FGAKKFKRVKRAF
-327 VFCCGL
+327 IFCCGL
-333 SIIIIG
+333 SMIILG
-339 ILSIFSLL
+339 ILSVLSLI
-347 FSGHIIGQFR
+347 FSGHIIGLFR
-357 DDTEVINVGTFA
+357 DDADVIGVGTFA
-369 LRAQCVVLFITP
+369 LRAQCIVLFISPITL
-381 VTFAASM
+381 AASM

-408 ITFVPMVLILPKFL
+408 ITFIPMVAILPRFF

-437 SFIIVVPL
+437 SFVVVMPL
-445 IINFFRKINA
+445 IVRFFKKINA

>member
-1 MEKTKNDM
+1 MDNM
-9 NATLDRQYK
+9 SVLDRQYK

-33 IPTIISMLVTNIYNM
+33 VPTIISMLVTNIYNM

-58 TSASAAIGIVYSLMT
+58 TSASAAIGIVFSLMT
-73 VNQAIGFMC
+73 INQALGFMC
-82 GHGSGSN
+82 GHGCGSN

-95 NKQGEEAI
+95 NKQGDEAI

-116 GMIIMIIGIIFM
+116 GVLIMIIGIIFM

-143 YAKDYA
+143 YAKSYG

-173 KASLAM
+173 KAALAM
-179 IGLTLGGVLNIIGD
+179 VGLTLGGVLNIIGD
-193 PIFIFTFNMGAF
+193 PIFIFVLNMGTL
-205 GAGVSTAV
+205 GAGISTAV

-223 AMFGENR
+223 SMFGGDR
-230 TISRLR
+230 TVSRLR
-236 FSAVSWDIK
+236 FSAISWDIK
-245 DIVNII
+245 DILNI
-251 LTGIPSLIRQG
+251 LYTGLPSLIRQG

-283 AAMSIVNR
+283 AAMSIVSR
-291 VSNFIFAIALG
+291 VCNFIFAIALG

-314 YGAKKFKRVKRAF
+314 FGAKKFKRVKRAF
-327 VFCCGL
+327 IFCCGL
-333 SIIIIG
+333 SMIILG
-339 ILSIFSLL
+339 ILSVLSLI
-347 FSGHIIGQFR
+347 FSGHIIGLFR
-357 DDTEVINVGTFA
+357 NDADVIGVGTFA
-369 LRAQCVVLFITP
+369 LRAQCIVLFVSPITL
-381 VTFAASM
+381 AASM

-408 ITFVPMVLILPKFL
+408 ITFIPMVAILPRFF

-437 SFIIVVPL
+437 SFVIVMPL
-445 IINFFRKINA
+445 IVRFFKKINA

>member
-1 MEKTKNDM
+1 MDNM
-9 NATLDRQYK
+9 SVLDRQYK

-33 IPTIISMLVTNIYNM
+33 VPTIISMLVTNIYNM

-58 TSASAAIGIVYSLMT
+58 TSASAAIGIVFSLMT
-73 VNQAIGFMC
+73 INQALGFMC
-82 GHGSGSN
+82 GHGCGSN

-95 NKQGEEAI
+95 NKQGDAAI

-116 GMIIMIIGIIFM
+116 GVLIMIIGIIFM

-143 YAKDYA
+143 YAKSYG

-179 IGLTLGGVLNIIGD
+179 VGLTLGGVLNIIGD
-193 PIFIFTFNMGAF
+193 PIFIFVLNMGTL
-205 GAGVSTAV
+205 GAGISTAV

-223 AMFGENR
+223 SMFGGDS
-230 TISRLR
+230 TVSRLR
-236 FSAVSWDIK
+236 FSAISWDIK
-245 DIVNII
+245 DILNI
-251 LTGIPSLIRQG
+251 LYTGLPSLIRQG

-283 AAMSIVNR
+283 AAMSIVSR
-291 VSNFIFAIALG
+291 VCNFIFAIALG
-302 ISQGFQPVSAFN
+302 ISQGCQPVSAFN
-314 YGAKKFKRVKRAF
+314 FGAKKFKRVKRAF
-327 VFCCGL
+327 IFCCGL
-333 SIIIIG
+333 SMIILG
-339 ILSIFSLL
+339 ILSVLSLI
-347 FSGHIIGQFR
+347 FSGHIIGLFR
-357 DDTEVINVGTFA
+357 DDADVIGVGTLA
-369 LRAQCVVLFITP
+369 LRAQCIVLFISPITL
-381 VTFAASM
+381 AASM

-408 ITFVPMVLILPKFL
+408 ITFIPMVAILPRFF

-437 SFIIVVPL
+437 SFVVVMPL
-445 IINFFRKINA
+445 IVRFFKKINA

>member
-1 MEKTKNDM
+1 MDNM
-9 NATLDRQYK
+9 SVLDRQYK

-33 IPTIISMLVTNIYNM
+33 VPTIISMLVTNIYNM

-58 TSASAAIGIVYSLMT
+58 TSASAAIGIVFSLMT
-73 VNQAIGFMC
+73 INQALGFMC
-82 GHGSGSN
+82 GHGCGSN

-95 NKQGEEAI
+95 NKQGDAAI

-116 GMIIMIIGIIFM
+116 GVLIMIIGIIFM

-143 YAKDYA
+143 YAKSYG

-173 KASLAM
+173 KAALAM
-179 IGLTLGGVLNIIGD
+179 VGLTLGGVLNIIGD
-193 PIFIFTFNMGAF
+193 PIFIFVLNMGTL
-205 GAGVSTAV
+205 GAGISTAV

-223 AMFGENR
+223 SMFGGDR
-230 TISRLR
+230 TVSRLR
-236 FSAVSWDIK
+236 FSAISWDIK
-245 DIVNII
+245 DILNI
-251 LTGIPSLIRQG
+251 LYTGLPSLIRQG

-283 AAMSIVNR
+283 AAMSIVSR
-291 VSNFIFAIALG
+291 VCNFIFAIALG

-314 YGAKKFKRVKRAF
+314 FGAKKFKRVKRAF
-327 VFCCGL
+327 IFCCGL
-333 SIIIIG
+333 SMIILG
-339 ILSIFSLL
+339 ILSVLSLI
-347 FSGHIIGQFR
+347 FSGHIIGLFR
-357 DDTEVINVGTFA
+357 DDADVIGVGTFA
-369 LRAQCVVLFITP
+369 LRAQCIVLFVSPITL
-381 VTFAASM
+381 AASM

-408 ITFVPMVLILPKFL
+408 ITFIPMVAILPRFF

-437 SFIIVVPL
+437 SFVVVMPL
-445 IINFFRKINA
+445 ILRFFKKINA

>member
-1 MEKTKNDM
+1 MDNM
-9 NATLDRQYK
+9 SVLDRQYK

-33 IPTIISMLVTNIYNM
+33 VPTIISMLVTNIYNM

-58 TSASAAIGIVYSLMT
+58 TSASAAIGIVFSLMT
-73 VNQAIGFMC
+73 INQALGFMC
-82 GHGSGSN
+82 GHGCGSN

-95 NKQGEEAI
+95 NKQGDEAI

-116 GMIIMIIGIIFM
+116 GVLIMIIGIIFM

-143 YAKDYA
+143 YAKSYG

-179 IGLTLGGVLNIIGD
+179 VGLTLGGVLNIIGD
-193 PIFIFTFNMGAF
+193 PIFIFVLNMGTL
-205 GAGVSTAV
+205 GAGISTAV

-223 AMFGENR
+223 SMFGGDR
-230 TISRLR
+230 TVSRLR

-245 DIVNII
+245 DILNI
-251 LTGIPSLIRQG
+251 LYTGLPSLIRQG

-283 AAMSIVNR
+283 AAMSIVSR
-291 VSNFIFAIALG
+291 VCNFIFAIALG

-314 YGAKKFKRVKRAF
+314 FGAKKFKRVKRAF
-327 VFCCGL
+327 IFCCGL
-333 SIIIIG
+333 SMIILG
-339 ILSIFSLL
+339 ILSVLSLI
-347 FSGHIIGQFR
+347 FSGHIIGLFR
-357 DDTEVINVGTFA
+357 DDADVIGVGTFA
-369 LRAQCVVLFITP
+369 LRAQCIVLFISPITLD
-381 VTFAASM
+381 ASM

-408 ITFVPMVLILPKFL
+408 ITFIPMVAILPRFF
-422 GIYGIQLAQPVADVI
+422 GIYGIQLAQPLADVI
-437 SFIIVVPL
+437 SFVVVMPL
-445 IINFFRKINA
+445 IVRFFKKINA

>member
-1 MEKTKNDM
+1 MDNM
-9 NATLDRQYK
+9 SVLDRQYK

-33 IPTIISMLVTNIYNM
+33 VPTIISMLVTNIYNM

-58 TSASAAIGIVYSLMT
+58 TSASAAIGIVFSLMT
-73 VNQAIGFMC
+73 INQALGFMC
-82 GHGSGSN
+82 GHGCGSN

-95 NKQGEEAI
+95 NKQGDAAI

-116 GMIIMIIGIIFM
+116 GVLIMIIGIIFM

-143 YAKDYA
+143 YAKSYG

-179 IGLTLGGVLNIIGD
+179 VGLTLGGVLNIIGD
-193 PIFIFTFNMGAF
+193 PIFIFVLNMGTL
-205 GAGVSTAV
+205 GAGISTAV

-223 AMFGENR
+223 SMFGGDR
-230 TISRLR
+230 TVSRLR
-236 FSAVSWDIK
+236 FSAISWDIK
-245 DIVNII
+245 DILNI
-251 LTGIPSLIRQG
+251 LYTGLPSLIRQG

-283 AAMSIVNR
+283 AAMSIVSR
-291 VSNFIFAIALG
+291 VCNFIFAIALG

-314 YGAKKFKRVKRAF
+314 FGAKKFKRVKRAF
-327 VFCCGL
+327 IFCCGL
-333 SIIIIG
+333 SMIILG
-339 ILSIFSLL
+339 ILSVLSLI
-347 FSGHIIGQFR
+347 FSGHIIGLFR
-357 DDTEVINVGTFA
+357 DDADVIGVGTFA
-369 LRAQCVVLFITP
+369 LRAQCIVLFVSPITL
-381 VTFAASM
+381 AASM

-408 ITFVPMVLILPKFL
+408 ITFIPMVAILPRFF

-437 SFIIVVPL
+437 SFVVVMPL
-445 IINFFRKINA
+445 IVRFFKKINA

>member
-1 MEKTKNDM
+1 MDNM
-9 NATLDRQYK
+9 SVLDRQYK

-33 IPTIISMLVTNIYNM
+33 VPTIISMLVTNIYNM

-58 TSASAAIGIVYSLMT
+58 TSASAAIGIVFSLMT
-73 VNQAIGFMC
+73 INQALGFMC
-82 GHGSGSN
+82 GHGCGSN

-95 NKQGEEAI
+95 NKQGDAAI

-116 GMIIMIIGIIFM
+116 GVLIMIIGIIFM

-143 YAKDYA
+143 YAKSYG

-179 IGLTLGGVLNIIGD
+179 VGLTLGGVLNIIGD
-193 PIFIFTFNMGAF
+193 PIFIFVLNMGTL
-205 GAGVSTAV
+205 GAGISTAV

-223 AMFGENR
+223 AMFGGDR
-230 TISRLR
+230 TVSRLR
-236 FSAVSWDIK
+236 FSAISWDIK
-245 DIVNII
+245 DILNI
-251 LTGIPSLIRQG
+251 LYTGLPSLIRQG

-283 AAMSIVNR
+283 AAMSIVSR
-291 VSNFIFAIALG
+291 VCNFIFAIALG

-314 YGAKKFKRVKRAF
+314 FGAKKFKRVKRAF
-327 VFCCGL
+327 IFCCGL
-333 SIIIIG
+333 SMIILG
-339 ILSIFSLL
+339 ILSVLSLI
-347 FSGHIIGQFR
+347 FSGHIIGLFR
-357 DDTEVINVGTFA
+357 DDADVIGVGTFA
-369 LRAQCVVLFITP
+369 LRAQCIVLFISPITL
-381 VTFAASM
+381 AASM

-408 ITFVPMVLILPKFL
+408 ITFIPMVAILPRFF
-422 GIYGIQLAQPVADVI
+422 GIYGIQLAQPLADVI
-437 SFIIVVPL
+437 SFVVVMPL
-445 IINFFRKINA
+445 IVRFFKKINA

>member
-1 MEKTKNDM
+1 MDNM
-9 NATLDRQYK
+9 SVLDRQYK

-33 IPTIISMLVTNIYNM
+33 VPTIISMLVTNIYNM

-58 TSASAAIGIVYSLMT
+58 
-73 VNQAIGFMC
+73 
-82 GHGSGSN
+82 
-89 ISRKLG
+89 
-95 NKQGEEAI
+95 NKQGDAAI

-116 GMIIMIIGIIFM
+116 GVLIMIIGIIFM

-143 YAKDYA
+143 YAKSYG

-179 IGLTLGGVLNIIGD
+179 VGLTLGGVLNIIGD
-193 PIFIFTFNMGAF
+193 PIFIFVFNMGTL
-205 GAGVSTAV
+205 GAGISTAV

-223 AMFGENR
+223 SMFGGDR
-230 TISRLR
+230 TVSRLR
-236 FSAVSWDIK
+236 FSAISWDIK
-245 DIVNII
+245 DILNI
-251 LTGIPSLIRQG
+251 LYTGLPSLIRQG

-283 AAMSIVNR
+283 AAMSIVSR
-291 VSNFIFAIALG
+291 VCNFIFAIALG

-314 YGAKKFKRVKRAF
+314 FGAKKFKRVKRAF
-327 VFCCGL
+327 IFCCGL
-333 SIIIIG
+333 SMIILG
-339 ILSIFSLL
+339 ILSVLSLI
-347 FSGHIIGQFR
+347 FSGHIIGLFR
-357 DDTEVINVGTFA
+357 DDADVIGVGTFA
-369 LRAQCVVLFITP
+369 LRAQCIVLFVSPITL
-381 VTFAASM
+381 AASM

-394 ENLASSIASFLRSG
+394 ENLPSSIASFLRSG
-408 ITFVPMVLILPKFL
+408 ITFIPMVAILPRFF

-437 SFIIVVPL
+437 SFVVVMPL
-445 IINFFRKINA
+445 IVRFFKKINA

>member
-1 MEKTKNDM
+1 MDNM
-9 NATLDRQYK
+9 SVLDRQYK

-33 IPTIISMLVTNIYNM
+33 VPTIISMLVTNIYNM

-58 TSASAAIGIVYSLMT
+58 TSASAAIGIVFSLMT
-73 VNQAIGFMC
+73 INQALGFMC
-82 GHGSGSN
+82 GHGCGSN

-95 NKQGEEAI
+95 NKQGDEAI
-103 KFASTGFFMSLFL
+103 KFASTGFFMSLLL
-116 GMIIMIIGIIFM
+116 GVLIMIIGIIFM

-143 YAKDYA
+143 YAKSYG

-179 IGLTLGGVLNIIGD
+179 VGLTLGGVLNIIGD
-193 PIFIFTFNMGAF
+193 PIFIFVLNMGTL
-205 GAGVSTAV
+205 GAGISTAV

-223 AMFGENR
+223 SMFGGDR
-230 TISRLR
+230 TVSRLR
-236 FSAVSWDIK
+236 FSAISWDIK
-245 DIVNII
+245 DILNI
-251 LTGIPSLIRQG
+251 LYTGLPSLIRQG

-283 AAMSIVNR
+283 AAMSIVSR
-291 VSNFIFAIALG
+291 VCNFIFAIALG

-314 YGAKKFKRVKRAF
+314 FGAKKFKRVKRAF
-327 VFCCGL
+327 IFCCGL
-333 SIIIIG
+333 SMIILG
-339 ILSIFSLL
+339 ILSVLSLI
-347 FSGHIIGQFR
+347 FSGHIIGLFR
-357 DDTEVINVGTFA
+357 DDADVIGVGTFA
-369 LRAQCVVLFITP
+369 LRAQCIVLFISPITL
-381 VTFAASM
+381 AASM

-408 ITFVPMVLILPKFL
+408 ITFIPMVAVLPMFF

-437 SFIIVVPL
+437 SFVIVMPL
-445 IINFFRKINA
+445 IVRFFKKINA

>member
-1 MEKTKNDM
+1 MDNM
-9 NATLDRQYK
+9 SVLDRQYK

-33 IPTIISMLVTNIYNM
+33 VPTIISMLVTNIYNM

-58 TSASAAIGIVYSLMT
+58 TSASAAIGIVFSLMT
-73 VNQAIGFMC
+73 INQALGFMC
-82 GHGSGSN
+82 GHGCGSN

-95 NKQGEEAI
+95 NKQGDAAI

-116 GMIIMIIGIIFM
+116 GVLIMIIGIIFM

-143 YAKDYA
+143 YAKSYG

-173 KASLAM
+173 KAALAM
-179 IGLTLGGVLNIIGD
+179 VGLTLGGVLNIIGD
-193 PIFIFTFNMGAF
+193 PIFMFVLNMGTL
-205 GAGVSTAV
+205 GAGISTAV

-223 AMFGENR
+223 SMFGGDR
-230 TISRLR
+230 TVSRLR
-236 FSAVSWDIK
+236 FSAISWDIK
-245 DIVNII
+245 DILNI
-251 LTGIPSLIRQG
+251 LYTGLPSLIRQG

-283 AAMSIVNR
+283 AAMSIVSR
-291 VSNFIFAIALG
+291 VCNFIFAIALG

-314 YGAKKFKRVKRAF
+314 FGAKKFKRVKRAF
-327 VFCCGL
+327 IFCCGL
-333 SIIIIG
+333 SMIILG
-339 ILSIFSLL
+339 ILSVLSLI
-347 FSGHIIGQFR
+347 FSGHIIGLFR
-357 DDTEVINVGTFA
+357 DDADVIGVGTFA
-369 LRAQCVVLFITP
+369 LRAQCIVLFISPITL
-381 VTFAASM
+381 AASM

-408 ITFVPMVLILPKFL
+408 ITFIPMVAILPRFF
-422 GIYGIQLAQPVADVI
+422 GIYGIQLAQPVSDVI
-437 SFIIVVPL
+437 SFVVVMPL
-445 IINFFRKINA
+445 IVRFFKKINA

>member
-1 MEKTKNDM
+1 MDNM
-9 NATLDRQYK
+9 SVLDRQYK

-33 IPTIISMLVTNIYNM
+33 VPTIISMLVTNIYNM

-58 TSASAAIGIVYSLMT
+58 TSASAAIGIVFSLMT
-73 VNQAIGFMC
+73 INQALGFMC
-82 GHGSGSN
+82 GHGCGSN

-95 NKQGEEAI
+95 NKQGDAAI

-116 GMIIMIIGIIFM
+116 GVLIMIIGIIFM

-143 YAKDYA
+143 YAKSYG

-179 IGLTLGGVLNIIGD
+179 VGLTLGGVLNIIGD
-193 PIFIFTFNMGAF
+193 PIFIFVFNMGTL
-205 GAGVSTAV
+205 GAGISTAV

-223 AMFGENR
+223 SMFGGDR
-230 TISRLR
+230 TVSRLR
-236 FSAVSWDIK
+236 FSAISWDIK
-245 DIVNII
+245 DILNI
-251 LTGIPSLIRQG
+251 LYTGLPSLIRQG

-283 AAMSIVNR
+283 AAMSIVSR
-291 VSNFIFAIALG
+291 VCNFIFAIALG

-327 VFCCGL
+327 IFCCGL
-333 SIIIIG
+333 SMIILG
-339 ILSIFSLL
+339 ILSVLSLI
-347 FSGHIIGQFR
+347 FSGHIIGLFR
-357 DDTEVINVGTFA
+357 DDADVIGVGTFA
-369 LRAQCVVLFITP
+369 LRAQCIVLFVSPITL
-381 VTFAASM
+381 AASM

-408 ITFVPMVLILPKFL
+408 ITFIPMVAILPRFF

-437 SFIIVVPL
+437 SFVVVMPL
-445 IINFFRKINA
+445 IVRFFKKINA

>member
-1 MEKTKNDM
+1 MENM
-9 NATLDRQYK
+9 NALDRQYR
-18 EMTETS
+18 EMTETP

-58 TSASAAIGIVYSLMT
+58 TSASAAIGIVFSLMT
-73 VNQAIGFMC
+73 INQALGFMC
-82 GHGSGSN
+82 GHGCGSN

-95 NKQGEEAI
+95 NKQGNEAI
-103 KFASTGFFMSLFL
+103 KFASTGFFMSLVL
-116 GMIIMIIGIIFM
+116 GVLIMIFGIVFM
-128 EPLLRIMGS
+128 EPLLRLMGS

-143 YAKDYA
+143 YAKSYG

-173 KASLAM
+173 KAALAM
-179 IGLTLGGVLNIIGD
+179 VGLTLGGVLNIIGD
-193 PIFIFTFNMGAF
+193 PIFIFVFNMGTV
-205 GAGVSTAV
+205 GAGISTAV

-223 AMFGENR
+223 AMFGGER
-230 TISRLR
+230 TVSRLR
-236 FSAVSWDIK
+236 LSAVSKDAK
-245 DIVNII
+245 DIVNI
-251 LTGIPSLIRQG
+251 LETGFPSLIRQG

-268 MVLNYMSMPYGDAAI
+268 MVLNYMSMPYGDAAS
-283 AAMSIVNR
+283 AAMSIVGR
-291 VSNFIFAIALG
+291 VCNFIFAVALG

-333 SIIIIG
+333 SMIIIG
-339 ILSIFSLL
+339 ILSVVSLI
-347 FSGHIIGQFR
+347 FSGHIIGLFR
-357 DDTEVINVGTFA
+357 DDADVIKVGTFA
-369 LRAQCVVLFITP
+369 LRAQCVVLFLSPITL
-381 VTFAASM
+381 AASM

-422 GIYGIQLAQPVADVI
+422 GIYGIQLAQPVADII
-437 SFIIVVPL
+437 SFIIVMPL
-445 IINFFRKINA
+445 IVKFFRKINA

>member
-1 MEKTKNDM
+1 MDNM
-9 NATLDRQYK
+9 SVLDRQYK

-33 IPTIISMLVTNIYNM
+33 VPTIISMLVTNIYNM

-58 TSASAAIGIVYSLMT
+58 TSASAAIGIVFSLMT
-73 VNQAIGFMC
+73 INQALGFMC
-82 GHGSGSN
+82 GHGCGSN

-95 NKQGEEAI
+95 NKQGDAAI

-116 GMIIMIIGIIFM
+116 GVLIMIIGIIFM

-143 YAKDYA
+143 YAKSYG

-179 IGLTLGGVLNIIGD
+179 VGLTLGGVLNIIGD
-193 PIFIFTFNMGAF
+193 PIFIFVLNMGTL
-205 GAGVSTAV
+205 GAGISTAV
-213 SQVISFFVLL
+213 SQIISFFVLL
-223 AMFGENR
+223 SMFGGDR
-230 TISRLR
+230 TVSRLR
-236 FSAVSWDIK
+236 FSAISWDIK
-245 DIVNII
+245 DILNI
-251 LTGIPSLIRQG
+251 LYTGLPSLIRQG

-283 AAMSIVNR
+283 AAMSIVSR
-291 VSNFIFAIALG
+291 VCNFIFAIALG

-314 YGAKKFKRVKRAF
+314 FGAKKFKRVKRAF
-327 VFCCGL
+327 IFCCGL
-333 SIIIIG
+333 SMIILG
-339 ILSIFSLL
+339 ILSVLSLI
-347 FSGHIIGQFR
+347 FSGHIIGLFR
-357 DDTEVINVGTFA
+357 DDADVIGVGTFA
-369 LRAQCVVLFITP
+369 LRAQCIVLFISPITL
-381 VTFAASM
+381 AASM

-408 ITFVPMVLILPKFL
+408 ITFIPMVAILPRFF

-437 SFIIVVPL
+437 SFVVVMPL
-445 IINFFRKINA
+445 ILRFFKKINA

>member
-1 MEKTKNDM
+1 MDNM
-9 NATLDRQYK
+9 SVLDRQYK

-33 IPTIISMLVTNIYNM
+33 VPTIISMLVTNIYNM

-58 TSASAAIGIVYSLMT
+58 TSASAAIGIVFSLMT
-73 VNQAIGFMC
+73 INQALGFMC
-82 GHGSGSN
+82 GHGCGSN

-95 NKQGEEAI
+95 NKQGDAAI

-116 GMIIMIIGIIFM
+116 GVLIMIIGIIFM

-143 YAKDYA
+143 YAKSYG

-179 IGLTLGGVLNIIGD
+179 VGLTLGGVLNIIGD
-193 PIFIFTFNMGAF
+193 PIFIFVLNMGTL
-205 GAGVSTAV
+205 GAGISTAV

-223 AMFGENR
+223 SMFGGDR
-230 TISRLR
+230 TVSRLR

-245 DIVNII
+245 DILNI
-251 LTGIPSLIRQG
+251 LYTGLPSLIRQG

-283 AAMSIVNR
+283 AAMSIVSR
-291 VSNFIFAIALG
+291 VCNFIFAIALG

-314 YGAKKFKRVKRAF
+314 FGAKKFKRVKRAF
-327 VFCCGL
+327 IFCCGL
-333 SIIIIG
+333 SMIILG
-339 ILSIFSLL
+339 ILSVLSLI
-347 FSGHIIGQFR
+347 FSGHIIGLFR
-357 DDTEVINVGTFA
+357 NDADVIGVGTFA
-369 LRAQCVVLFITP
+369 LRAQCIVLFVSPITL
-381 VTFAASM
+381 AASM

-408 ITFVPMVLILPKFL
+408 ITFIPMVAILPRFF

-437 SFIIVVPL
+437 SFVVVMPL
-445 IINFFRKINA
+445 IVRFFKKINA